1 MCVFVC
7 SWASL
12 LQLGGGG
19 CFVFNS
25 LVKILLLHL
34 AEGRRRRG
42 HRDVLL
48 EVSSFKMTRLASRMW
63 LEMSPELLIMM
74 DHISLT
80 LTVELTVSGER
91 MVEGSDLDLRCGSF
105 HIQDLIYP
113 GLHMGDVA
121 QW

>member
-1 MCVFVC
+1 MSLCVLGRRSC
-7 SWASL
+7 SWE
-12 LQLGGGG
+12 GGR
-19 CFVFNS
+19 CFVFNG

-63 LEMSPELLIMM
+63 LELSSELLIMM
-74 DHISLT
+74 DHIS

-105 HIQDLIYP
+105 HIQDLIY
-113 GLHMGDVA
+113 LNT
-121 QW
+121 